1 MATSV
6 SRNNTSFQ
14 AQLKE
19 ALKAV
24 SFDKSKGL
32 LKGESKRNNE
42 LLYHQKLKLT
52 YMLNHPEQRG
62 LFIIDDPGYGK
73 TRSAAAIAEE
83 LLKEG
88 YKVLVVAAA
97 SLHANTE
104 NGVFQHKRSLPEN
117 EKKTDHELREEIKA
131 TYTFISLN
139 ASNMATQLE
148 RVAKTGSPKLSK
160 KANLEEINID
170 EKLEA
175 MLGLVDSLEGYTIIV
190 DEAHN
195 LFNSMTNSESK
206 NSKKFY
212 EIVMNTKKIKLIFL
226 SGTPIVNDP
235 FELVPCF
242 NMIAGRL
249 EGGKTLFPEDYEEFH
264 RYFVGN
270 GEIKNK
276 DKFQNRILGLVSY
289 NGILYEDSVKSQTG
303 RTDVIARK
311 GFPDEAH
318 TIVERVHMS
327 SKQYADYILA
337 KHKEDQETNR
347 IFGQKGKVALAKP
360 AFLSSS
366 TYKVHTRQIS
376 NMLIPQGVK
385 EKEVENID
393 DSVWKSL
400 ELYSP
405 KYKAIIKNMKLYKT
419 NVVYS
424 QFKGPQGIGGL
435 IRALEVNEHFSEYV
449 LAKSGI
455 SHALAK
461 SQTFTEIVVV
471 GGTKKNSDS
480 KKRLKYIKITGDTP
494 QEDRQ
499 KLLDILKLPAN
510 KHGDIIEALFVT
522 AAGAEGIDTTNMMA
536 THMIEPY
543 WNPSREDQFKARA
556 IRINSHDD
564 LPPKER
570 IVQPYI
576 YLSVPPLE
584 VIEGSKKEGKI
595 LDPTTDEVLYQKATN
610 ARKGIM
616 SFRYALIEAS
626 IDCLQFNTRT
636 SSSQNGV
643 SKTGDKS
650 SKSNFA
656 KMNLNCKICQPTNE
670 PLFHDFMDDMNSVSA
685 CKPYIE
691 EEITVKEITVDGRLY
706 YYKKPSKLEI
716 AAGATL
722 EIFEYSE
729 VLDAYS
735 PIDEQD
741 PVFEII
747 KKKVQKN

>member
-6 SRNNTSFQ
+6 TRNNTSFQ

-24 SFDKSKGL
+24 PFDESKGKDSS
-32 LKGESKRNNE
+32 KGESKRDNA

-83 LLKEG
+83 LLKDG

-117 EKKTDHELREEIKA
+117 GKKTDHELREEIKA

-190 DEAHN
+190 DESHN

-337 KHKEDQETNR
+337 KHKEDQETSR

-376 NMLIPQGVK
+376 NMLIPPGVK

-393 DSVWKSL
+393 DSAWKSL

-405 KYKAIIKNMKLYKT
+405 KYKTIIKNMKLYKT

-435 IRALEVNEHFSEYV
+435 IRALEVNEHFSEYQ
-449 LAKSGI
+449 LKSSTLTKGEIEGGGAKKAVPLDS
-455 SHALAK
+455 SR
-461 SQTFTEIVVV
+461 
-471 GGTKKNSDS
+471 GTS

-499 KLLDILKLPAN
+499 KLLDILKMPGN

-536 THMIEPY
+536 THMVEPY

-576 YLSVPPLE
+576 YLSVPPLD

-626 IDCLQFNTRT
+626 IDCLQFNSQT
-636 SSSQNGV
+636 SAGSQNGV
-643 SKTGDKS
+643 SRTG
-650 SKSNFA
+650 SNFA
-656 KMNLNCKICQPTNE
+656 KMGLNCKICQPTNE

-691 EEITVKEITVDGRLY
+691 EEITVKEITVDGRVY

-716 AAGATL
+716 AAGASL

-747 KKKVQKN
+747 KKKVQKA

>member
-6 SRNNTSFQ
+6 NRNNTSFQ

-19 ALKAV
+19 ALKAIP
-24 SFDKSKGL
+24 FPFEKSKG
-32 LKGESKRNNE
+32 KGKEKDKNNE

-83 LLKEG
+83 LLKDG
-88 YKVLVVAAA
+88 YKVLVVAAS

-117 EKKTDHELREEIKA
+117 DKKTDHELREEIKN

-148 RVAKTGSPKLSK
+148 RVAKTGSPKLSNK
-160 KANLEEINID
+160 KNAEEINID

-175 MLGLVDSLEGYTIIV
+175 MLGQVDSLEGYAIIV
-190 DEAHN
+190 DESHN

-226 SGTPIVNDP
+226 TGTPIVNDP

-242 NMIAGRL
+242 NMIAGRDQN
-249 EGGKTLFPEDYEEFH
+249 GKTLFPEDYEEFH

-289 NGILYEDSVKSQTG
+289 NGILYEDSVESQTG
-303 RTDVIARK
+303 RKDVIARK
-311 GFPDEAH
+311 GFPDEAP
-318 TIVERVHMS
+318 TIVERVNMS
-327 SKQYADYILA
+327 TKQYADYILA
-337 KHKEDQETNR
+337 KHKEDQETSR
-347 IFGQKGKVALAKP
+347 IFGQKAKIALAKP

-376 NMLIPQGVK
+376 NFLIPAGVK
-385 EKEVENID
+385 EKEVDQIN
-393 DSVWKSL
+393 DSAWKSL
-400 ELYSP
+400 EIYSP
-405 KYKAIIKNMKLYKT
+405 KYKAIIKNMKKYKT

-435 IRALEVNEHFSEYV
+435 IKALEVNEHFSEYQ
-449 LAKSGI
+449 LSESMIRKAPES
-455 SHALAK
+455 
-461 SQTFTEIVVV
+461 
-471 GGTKKNSDS
+471 S
-480 KKRLKYIKITGDTP
+480 KASKGNHKFIKITGDTP

-499 KLLDILKLPAN
+499 KLLDILKMPNN
-510 KHGDIIEALFVT
+510 KYGDIIEALFVT

-536 THMIEPY
+536 THMVEPY

-556 IRINSHDD
+556 IRINSHND
-564 LPPKER
+564 LPTKER

-576 YLSVPPLE
+576 YLSIPPADI
-584 VIEGSKKEGKI
+584 IEGSKKEGKI
-595 LDPTTDEVLYQKATN
+595 LDATTDEVLYQKATN

-626 IDCLQFNTRT
+626 IDCLQFNDNNTKNNST
-636 SSSQNGV
+636 F
-643 SKTGDKS
+643 SKMELK
-650 SKSNFA
+650 
-656 KMNLNCKICQPTNE
+656 CKICQPTNE

-691 EEITVKEITVDGRLY
+691 EQIAVKEIIVEGRKY

-716 AAGATL
+716 AAGESL
-722 EIFEYSE
+722 EVFEYSE

-735 PIDEQD
+735 PVDEQD
-741 PVFEII
+741 PVFDMI
-747 KKKVQKN
+747 KKKILKQ

>member
-6 SRNNTSFQ
+6 TRNNTSFQ

-24 SFDKSKGL
+24 PFDESKGKDSS
-32 LKGESKRNNE
+32 KGESKRDNA

-83 LLKEG
+83 LLKDG

-117 EKKTDHELREEIKA
+117 GKKTDHELREEIKA

-190 DEAHN
+190 DESHN

-337 KHKEDQETNR
+337 KHKEDQETSR

-376 NMLIPQGVK
+376 NMLMPSLAGARDKNNADLKV
-385 EKEVENID
+385 VENID

-435 IRALEVNEHFSEYV
+435 IRALEVNEHFSEYI
-449 LAKSGI
+449 LSKSGI
-455 SHALAK
+455 SQAEK
-461 SQTFTEIVVV
+461 T
-471 GGTKKNSDS
+471 GGAVKKTDS
-480 KKRLKYIKITGDTP
+480 NKKRLKYIKITGDTP

-499 KLLDILKLPAN
+499 KLLDILKMPAN

-536 THMIEPY
+536 THMVEPY

-576 YLSVPPLE
+576 YLSVPPLD

-626 IDCLQFNTRT
+626 IDCLQFN
-636 SSSQNGV
+636 SSQNGV

-747 KKKVQKN
+747 KKKVQKS

>member
-1 MATSV
+1 MATKV

-19 ALKAV
+19 ALKNV
-24 SFDKSKGL
+24 KVEKGT
-32 LKGESKRNNE
+32 NA

-62 LFIIDDPGYGK
+62 IFIIDDPGYGK

-83 LLKEG
+83 LLKDG

-117 EKKTDHELREEIKA
+117 DKKTDHELREEIKQ
-131 TYTFISLN
+131 TYTFVSLN

-160 KANLEEINID
+160 KTNNEEINID

-242 NMIAGRL
+242 NMIAGRD
-249 EGGKTLFPEDYEEFH
+249 EHTGKTLFPEDYEEFH

-311 GFPDEAH
+311 GFPDEAQ

-327 SKQYADYILA
+327 HKQYADYVLA

-347 IFGQKGKVALAKP
+347 IYGQKAKIALAKP
-360 AFLSSS
+360 AYLSSS

-376 NMLIPQGVK
+376 NMMMPPGLKDKVVDQ
-385 EKEVENID
+385 ID

-405 KYKAIIKNMKLYKT
+405 KYKAIIKNMAKHPT

-435 IRALEVNEHFSEYV
+435 IRALELNNNFDEYKLSTLERV
-449 LAKSGI
+449 
-455 SHALAK
+455 
-461 SQTFTEIVVV
+461 E
-471 GGTKKNSDS
+471 S
-480 KKRLKYIKITGDTP
+480 KKKSEKTNKKRGKYIKITGDTP
-494 QEDRQ
+494 QEERQ
-499 KLLDILKLPAN
+499 QLLDILKLPAN

-522 AAGAEGIDTTNMMA
+522 AAGAEGIDTTNMCA
-536 THMIEPY
+536 THMVEPY

-576 YLSVPPLE
+576 YLSIPPLDI
-584 VIEGSKKEGKI
+584 IEGSKKEGKI

-626 IDCLQFNTRT
+626 IDCLQF
-636 SSSQNGV
+636 QY
-643 SKTGDKS
+643 
-650 SKSNFA
+650 SKSASTFA
-656 KMNLNCKICQPTNE
+656 KMGLKCKICQPTNE
-670 PLFHDFMDDMNSVSA
+670 PLFHDFMDDMQSVSA
-685 CKPYIE
+685 CKPYVE
-691 EEITVKEITVDGRLY
+691 EEISVKEITIEGRKY
-706 YYKKPSKLEI
+706 YYKKPSVLEI
-716 AAGATL
+716 AAGANL
-722 EIFEYSE
+722 EVFEYSE

-735 PIDEQD
+735 PVDEQD

-747 KKKVQKN
+747 KNKVNKTKK